1 MDYYPQ
7 FGFVLL
13 HSSGPKLVIVVEDV
27 LFVLSSDLWMCIMHP
42 QQQVCSDFIL
52 CFWEYFISLKA
63 SIFLLPVSITVIQS
77 FILMAPRETF
87 VRRIDRGEN
96 VCWSQINGFIL
107 GVGLLIKHFFLFH
120 LLDGNEFFKSK
131 GWRGAE
137 WTAFFWWTNHSGRNK
152 SVSLER
158 DMEKWVFMIP
168 ITTFALPLALIM
180 AVSLIPSQKHHM
192 CTSTR
197 K

>member
-7 FGFVLL
+7 FGFVLR

-27 LFVLSSDLWMCIMHP
+27 LFVLSSDLWMSIMHP
-42 QQQVCSDFIL
+42 QHRVCSDFIL

-107 GVGLLIKHFFLFH
+107 GVGLLIKHFFCFICRMEMNFISPRDEWEWSGQRFS
-120 LLDGNEFFKSK
+120 DGPTIQEEI
-131 GWRGAE
+131 R
-137 WTAFFWWTNHSGRNK
+137 
-152 SVSLER
+152 
-158 DMEKWVFMIP
+158 
-168 ITTFALPLALIM
+168 AL
-180 AVSLIPSQKHHM
+180 
-192 CTSTR
+192 R
-197 K
+197 